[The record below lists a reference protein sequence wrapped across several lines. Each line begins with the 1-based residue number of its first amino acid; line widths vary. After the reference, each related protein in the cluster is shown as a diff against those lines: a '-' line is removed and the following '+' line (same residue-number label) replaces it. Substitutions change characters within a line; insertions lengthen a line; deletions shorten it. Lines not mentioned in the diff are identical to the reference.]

1 MTDQGSP
8 FLRRLRR
15 EDVVFI
21 YQAFASNID
30 MQRQGDVTS
39 LEDAERYVARMLSGG
54 SVQLPWA
61 ICIGDRLLGLVN
73 IAVDEANRNRWFSY
87 WMHAEV
93 RGRGWTSRAAATAAN
108 WALDGGGLER
118 LELGHRTNIPPRS
131 LWPERPASSV
141 KGPNVASLSSVAI
154 ASTSRRTVDFAPI
167 RSRRPTYC
175 GCLWNNVGLCWNS
188 GYFRF
193 NV

>member
-73 IAVDEANRNRWFSY
+73 IAVDEANRNGWFSY

-93 RGRGWTSRAAATAAN
+93 RGRRWTSRAAATAAN
-108 WALDGGGLER
+108 WALHGGGLER
-118 LELGHRTNIPPRS
+118 LELGHRTNN
-131 LWPERPASSV
+131 PASESAARAAGFV
-141 KGPNVASLSSVAI
+141 REGTERGKFLIGGDRIDVATYGRLRS
-154 ASTSRRTVDFAPI
+154 DPI
-167 RSRRPTYC
+167 PETDVLRMSME
-175 GCLWNNVGLCWNS
+175 
-188 GYFRF
+188 
-193 NV
+193 